1 MPDWTTCENCNVKH
15 EKPAQMASCNN
26 KYTPDFEI
34 LILIRDQT
42 WTLRLVITDI
52 VQM

>member
-1 MPDWTTCENCNVKH
+1 
-15 EKPAQMASCNN
+15 MASCNN
-26 KYTPDFEI
+26 KYTHDFEI